1 MSKKIPSLDLNY
13 NVKDIF
19 PISIH
24 QFKINNFDDIKDKLI
39 DYTYDAKKKDSVGA
53 IISNCGGW
61 QSSPI
66 DFSKDDDFFC
76 NCLFDCLSEL
86 PFLKNERVDYKIDAW
101 ININKKGDYN
111 IKHNHPTSDLSGV
124 LWIKCPEKCGE
135 IVFTSPY
142 NFVGFKEHELYSD
155 KFQKEHSAYLAYNF
169 QPKEGFLLLF
179 PSHLEHRVNE
189 NQSDEDR
196 ISVAFNMRFE

>member
-1 MSKKIPSLDLNY
+1 MQI
-13 NVKDIF
+13 
-19 PISIH
+19 
-24 QFKINNFDDIKDKLI
+24 
-39 DYTYDAKKKDSVGA
+39 
-53 IISNCGGW
+53 
-61 QSSPI
+61 
-66 DFSKDDDFFC
+66 C